1 MHFFE
6 KSEANTPFSAK
17 MWLTPPPL
25 AHSGSATV
33 GGNSCENQHIL
44 SSGHDGHGPLWG
56 WGTMDMCTGMLDS
69 GGSSIGRI
77 RHTPPLLLVRILNF
91 HAFF

>member
-44 SSGHDGHGPLWG
+44 NSEMKNKKSA
-56 WGTMDMCTGMLDS
+56 
-69 GGSSIGRI
+69 I
-77 RHTPPLLLVRILNF
+77 
-91 HAFF
+91 